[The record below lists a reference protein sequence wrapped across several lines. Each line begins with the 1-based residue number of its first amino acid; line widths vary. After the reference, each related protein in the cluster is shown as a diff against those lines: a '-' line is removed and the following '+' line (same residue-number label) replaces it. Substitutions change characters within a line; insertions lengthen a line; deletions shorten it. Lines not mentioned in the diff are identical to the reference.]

1 MNIKVVQKRK
11 RYFELNDQDNNQ
23 YRIFFKTSQNN
34 TPSFSICI
42 IHDVSPSKSIS
53 YKKTFLLDEF
63 NQYTKNYKQ
72 YDNIDKIQNELMANI
87 LNRNIQISHI
97 DNRTKLV
104 NFLLNNNFKLSFTVF
119 KVHEIIESNKLIAKT
134 KEQIIET
141 NNLMN
146 KYGIMSN
153 YLQKCEEV
161 NKNNEIRL
169 KNLKDIT
176 TKLFHLFNNQ
186 NQISNINNQNQIPN
200 INNQNQIPNI
210 NNQTQIPNININNYP
225 SEDLMLK
232 KPKEERYRILGI
244 KSDIVHTVKEI
255 LYISHWLSSEK
266 VTKLDLLFK
275 GPNSN
280 FDATTFHSQ
289 FDNIVPCLILIETTT
304 GSRFGGF
311 TNKTWKGENEYKND
325 NTAFLFSLDFLE
337 KYPINPQFI
346 GTAILAKTQYLC
358 GFGKGDLII
367 YDHCNKFLC
376 KSDFPNTYI
385 CNNMQVNQRLRL
397 TNYNHDFLVKDFE
410 VFLVSFTTKKF

>member
-1 MNIKVVQKRK
+1 M
-11 RYFELNDQDNNQ
+11 
-23 YRIFFKTSQNN
+23 S
-34 TPSFSICI
+34 
-42 IHDVSPSKSIS
+42 
-53 YKKTFLLDEF
+53 
-63 NQYTKNYKQ
+63 
-72 YDNIDKIQNELMANI
+72 NI
-87 LNRNIQISHI
+87 LNRNIQINHI
-97 DNRTKLV
+97 DNTTKLV
-104 NFLLNNNFKLSFTVF
+104 IFLLNNNFKLSFKVF

-146 KYGIMSN
+146 KYGNISN

-169 KNLKDIT
+169 QNLKDIT
-176 TKLFHLFNNQ
+176 TKLFHLFNERNR
-186 NQISNINNQNQIPN
+186 N
-200 INNQNQIPNI
+200 
-210 NNQTQIPNININNYP
+210 QIPNININHNYP
-225 SEDLMLK
+225 SEDLMLTK
-232 KPKEERYRILGI
+232 TKEERYRILGI

-280 FDATTFHSQ
+280 FDATSFHSQ

-337 KYPINPQFI
+337 KYPIKPQCV

-385 CNNMQVNQRLRL
+385 CSNMQVNHRLRL
-397 TNYNHDFLVKDFE
+397 TNYSHDFLVKDFE
-410 VFLVSFTTKKF
+410 VFLVSFTTKKY

>member
-72 YDNIDKIQNELMANI
+72 YYNIDKIQNELMANI

-161 NKNNEIRL
+161 NKNNEMRL
-169 KNLKDIT
+169 RNLKDIT
-176 TKLFHLFNNQ
+176 TKLFHLFNN
-186 NQISNINNQNQIPN
+186 INQIPKNN
-200 INNQNQIPNI
+200 INQ
-210 NNQTQIPNININNYP
+210 NYP
-225 SEDLMLK
+225 SEDLMLTK
-232 KPKEERYRILGI
+232 TKEEKYRILGI
-244 KSDIVHTVKEI
+244 KSDIIHTAREM

-266 VTKLDLLFK
+266 VTKLELLFK

-280 FDATTFHSQ
+280 FDATSFHSKY
-289 FDNIVPCLILIETTT
+289 DNIVPCLILIETTN
-304 GSRFGGF
+304 GARFGGF
-311 TNKTWKGENEYKND
+311 TNQTWKGENEYKSD

-337 KYPINPQFI
+337 KYPINPQCV

-358 GFGKGDLII
+358 IFGKGDLLI
-367 YDHCNKFLC
+367 YDHCNKYLC

-385 CNNMQVNQRLRL
+385 CQNIQVNHRLRL

-410 VFLVSFTTKKF
+410 VFLVSFTTKKH